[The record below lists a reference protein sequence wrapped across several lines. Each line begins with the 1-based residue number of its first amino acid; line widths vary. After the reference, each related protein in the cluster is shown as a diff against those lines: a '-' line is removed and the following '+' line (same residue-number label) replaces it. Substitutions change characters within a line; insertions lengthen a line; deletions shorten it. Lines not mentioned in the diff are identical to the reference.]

1 MTLEQAETTKSPVII
16 LVEPQLGENIGT
28 AARAMANFA
37 LTELRLV
44 APRDGWP
51 NKKAISAAAGANSI
65 IEAAR
70 LFDTVEEAVRDL
82 HMVCAA
88 TARPRDMVKSI
99 LSFADGA
106 QVMSERLDAGQQGG
120 VLFGRER
127 AGLTNDEIA
136 AADNIIMAPVNPAFA
151 SLNLAQA
158 VLLFG
163 YEWLK
168 TGESARLGRET
179 QFDGPGIPGLN
190 MRASR
195 PATKDEL
202 YGFFEHLEQ
211 ELDAAGF
218 LRPVEKRP
226 IMVRSIRN
234 MFHRIGATEQEVR
247 TLRGIVASLT
257 RVHKPR
263 RDVP

>member
-1 MTLEQAETTKSPVII
+1 MTLEQAETAKVPVII

-28 AARAMANFA
+28 AARAMANYA

-51 NKKAISAAAGANSI
+51 NKKAISAAAGADTIVES
-65 IEAAR
+65 AT
-70 LFDTVEEAVRDL
+70 LFDTVEEAVGDL
-82 HMVCAA
+82 HVVYAA
-88 TARPRDMVKSI
+88 TARPRDMVKPI
-99 LSFADGA
+99 LSFADA
-106 QVMSERLDAGQQGG
+106 ALDISERIDAGQQGG

-127 AGLTNDEIA
+127 AGLTNDAIA
-136 AADNIIMAPVNPAFA
+136 MADTIIMAPVNPAFA

-158 VLLFG
+158 VLLYG

-190 MRASR
+190 MRGSR

-211 ELDAAGF
+211 ELDAADF
-218 LRPVEKRP
+218 LKPVEKRP
-226 IMVRSIRN
+226 AMVRNIRN

-263 RDVP
+263 RDAP